1 MASRSGV
8 LSHSLKP
15 LGQNFLVGAMLGFPR
30 PHPPMAAHGQ
40 YLVGPLF
47 YELDAC
53 DLFDIL
59 GLRKGSSLLP
69 GVPQGVVR

>member
-1 MASRSGV
+1 
-8 LSHSLKP
+8 
-15 LGQNFLVGAMLGFPR
+15 
-30 PHPPMAAHGQ
+30 MAAHGQ

-69 GVPQGVVR
+69 VCHGVHGA